1 MITAHIKTLS
11 PPDFGG
17 FSGKAAW
24 ILSLNGREQDVKC
37 PTGSLTFS
45 VTTKAFRT
53 RGVSHTG
60 FVCHSA
66 PLKTTVESKI
76 SLDWICKPFGHLT
89 VRRTSTTVYIMWN
102 QLFCRGE
109 ALTYTRACV
118 VEIVFRLFVLWRWK
132 GSGILYKVEKNCY
145 HLWPKK
151 KKRKTTCNFSF
162 AGRGFLIFV
171 SFLWI
176 GWDKRANYCLL
187 VTTSYRV
194 NIFTSDILSI

>member
-1 MITAHIKTLS
+1 MGNPAPNKFGRAGPDATKREHGNPNGRRWRQRSKGPQATRVHYRRLPHLPVPFWHWNYAGESVITAHIKTLS

-37 PTGSLTFS
+37 QTGSLTYS

-53 RGVSHTG
+53 RGALHTG

-102 QLFCRGE
+102 QLFCRGGIDLY
-109 ALTYTRACV
+109 ASMCCWDCV
-118 VEIVFRLFVLWRWK
+118 SVICFVKMER
-132 GSGILYKVEKNCY
+132 
-145 HLWPKK
+145 
-151 KKRKTTCNFSF
+151 
-162 AGRGFLIFV
+162 
-171 SFLWI
+171 
-176 GWDKRANYCLL
+176 
-187 VTTSYRV
+187 
-194 NIFTSDILSI
+194 